1 MGIELELRVD
11 FQNQNF
17 FYKNPL
23 SHFFGIN
30 TEIILILQLYF
41 SFGSRIETTRIF
53 VKY

>member
-41 SFGSRIETTRIF
+41 TFGSRIETTRIF